1 MANNPKPERPAF
13 DEALTAWTGLLK
25 QRGLPTNCAW
35 VFDEN
40 LCFEKDAARPDGF
53 RLGFQTAITP
63 PPPGAERV
71 AYDHFVESDARL
83 VFYRIGSCQDKSI
96 CVLLCDEWFQT
107 KQEADGFTRRDGW
120 GISFYPGAP
129 GDIEEITDAQRWK
142 NRILRDRPLHDLD
155 FCMSL
160 RGVHEM
166 LAHGY
171 MLTAY
176 DRYALKFLHAWRHLL
191 GQP

>member
-1 MANNPKPERPAF
+1 MANNPQPERPAF
-13 DEALTAWTGLLK
+13 ADALNAWTGLLK
-25 QRGLPTNCAW
+25 QRGLPADCVW
-35 VFDEN
+35 IFDEN
-40 LCFEKDAARPDGF
+40 LCFEKDAASPGGF

-63 PPPGAERV
+63 PPPEAEHV
-71 AYDHFVESDARL
+71 AYDHFAESGARL
-83 VFYRIGSCQDKSI
+83 VFYRIGSCKGKSV
-96 CVLLCDEWFQT
+96 CLLLCDEWFDN
-107 KQEADGFTRRDGW
+107 KKEADGFVRRDEW
-120 GISFYPGAP
+120 LISFFPGTAANT
-129 GDIEEITDAQRWK
+129 EEITDVQRYK

-160 RGVHEM
+160 RAVHET

-176 DRYALKFLHAWRHLL
+176 DRYALKFLHAWRRLL

>member
-1 MANNPKPERPAF
+1 MANDRKVQRPTYNN
-13 DEALTAWTGLLK
+13 ALTAWKGVLK
-25 QRGLPTNCAW
+25 DKGLPTDCIW
-35 VFDEN
+35 IFDEN
-40 LCFEKDAARPDGF
+40 LCFEKDTANPSGF
-53 RLGFQTAITP
+53 RLGFQTVLTP
-63 PPPGAERV
+63 PPSGGEQV
-71 AYDHFVESDARL
+71 AYDHFTESDARL
-83 VFYRIGSCQDKSI
+83 VFYRIGSAQGKSV
-96 CVLLCDEWFQT
+96 CLLLCDEWFEG
-107 KQEADGFTRRDGW
+107 KKEADGFIRRDEW
-120 GISFYPGAP
+120 LISFYPGNP
-129 GDIEEITDAQRWK
+129 TEIDEIKDEQRYK

-160 RGVHEM
+160 RGVHEI

>member
-1 MANNPKPERPAF
+1 MANDPKPQRPAF
-13 DEALTAWTGLLK
+13 DDALTAWTGLLK
-25 QRGLPTNCAW
+25 QRGFPTACVW
-35 VFDEN
+35 IFDEN
-40 LCFEKDAARPDGF
+40 LCFEKDAARPGGF

-71 AYDHFVESDARL
+71 AYEHFAESEARI
-83 VFYRIGSCQDKSI
+83 VFYRIGSSQGKSI
-96 CVLLCDEWFQT
+96 CLVLCDQWFDA
-107 KQEADGFTRRDGW
+107 KQEADGFVRRDGW
-120 GISFYPGAP
+120 LLSFYPGTAT
-129 GDIEEITDAQRWK
+129 DTEEITDAQRWK

-160 RGVHEM
+160 RAVHEM